1 MFSRKKYII
10 FILLLFLLILLQV
23 KVPESNRVFK
33 GIVGNILNPV
43 LYYSNK
49 TVTFFSD
56 LYSDYIYLVG
66 VKDANKDLRK
76 KVRNLQFENSILK
89 EKLNEYERLKEL
101 LNFKKAY
108 DFKTVASNVIGR
120 NIDGYL
126 KYIIIDSGKSEG
138 IKVNDAVISSE
149 GLVGKVVE
157 TYYNSSRVSVILNVN
172 NYVSVMNFNTRTVG
186 VLSGDGEGGL
196 VVDFYDKLDDVKEN
210 DLFITSGLGG
220 LYPKGIPIGKAK
232 KTVESVNGIFQKVF
246 VKQNVD
252 FYKLENVLVVRND

>member
-1 MFSRKKYII
+1 MFFRKKYII
-10 FILLLFLLILLQV
+10 FILFLFFLILLQT
-23 KVPESNRVFK
+23 KVPESNRIFN

-49 TVTFFSD
+49 TVSFFSD

-66 VKDANKDLRK
+66 VKETNDVLQEKIRDLQ
-76 KVRNLQFENSILK
+76 LENSILK
-89 EKLNEYERLKEL
+89 EKLNEYGRLKKL

-108 DFKTVASNVIGR
+108 NFKTVASNVIGR
-120 NIDGYL
+120 NIEGYL
-126 KYIIIDSGKSEG
+126 KYIIIDSGKTED
-138 IKVNDAVISSE
+138 IKVNDAVISAE

-157 TYYNSSRVSVILNVN
+157 VYHNSSRVSVILNVN
-172 NYVSVMNFNTRTVG
+172 NYVSVMNFSTRTVG
-186 VLSGDGEGGL
+186 ILSGDGDGGL

-252 FYKLENVLVVRND
+252 FYKLENVLVVKND